1 MENETYGEH
10 IRENDDPPVDG
21 MGTFLWKKKY
31 ATAKPEGLGA
41 WNFGR
46 WKGLTW

>member
-21 MGTFLWKKKY
+21 MGTFLWKKKGMQQ
-31 ATAKPEGLGA
+31 P
-41 WNFGR
+41 NQR
-46 WKGLTW
+46 V

>member
-21 MGTFLWKKKY
+21 MGTFLWKTKTY
-31 ATAKPEGLGA
+31 ATAKPEGLGGHEILEG
-41 WNFGR
+41 GR
-46 WKGLTW
+46 D